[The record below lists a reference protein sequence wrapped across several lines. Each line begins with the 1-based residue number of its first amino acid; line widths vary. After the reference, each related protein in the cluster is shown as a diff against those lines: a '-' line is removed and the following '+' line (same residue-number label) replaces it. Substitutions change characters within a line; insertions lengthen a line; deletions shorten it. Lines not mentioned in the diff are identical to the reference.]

1 MKNGTKFLINSMK
14 AFSATSV
21 FLFASLAFAEKP
33 KDIDSNFKLPQ
44 GIDKN
49 SFIDSRKNE
58 SQSLLGAGSW
68 YDAGN
73 GPGTL
78 TSQGEF
84 YFSDVL
90 DSNYSSGFMTG
101 FDYSWSG
108 SFNGWSNVD
117 VYACIINTSG
127 SIVGCADVTTSKSGN
142 LSMPANT
149 FPTYYDIAFAYIVDR
164 PLVVNIYKGPNFG
177 IVTTRVQY
185 QY

>member
-1 MKNGTKFLINSMK
+1 MTSSNKFLNTSVK
-14 AFSATSV
+14 TFSAISV
-21 FLFASLAFAEKP
+21 FLFASTAFAEKAN
-33 KDIDSNFKLPQ
+33 DIGFSLKLPQ

-49 SFIDSRKNE
+49 SFIDSRKDE

-78 TSQGEF
+78 NSQGEF
-84 YFSDVL
+84 YFSDIL
-90 DSNYSSGFMTG
+90 NSNYSSGYMTG

-117 VYACIINTSG
+117 VYACVINTGG

-142 LSMPANT
+142 LSVPANT
-149 FPTYYDIAFAYIVDR
+149 FPTNYDIAFAYIVDR
-164 PLVVNIYKGPNFG
+164 PFVVNIYRGPSFG
-177 IVTTRVQY
+177 FVTARVQY
-185 QY
+185 QF